1 MKKHIS
7 LWLFMFYS
15 LIILPAASFATVTHT
30 VRSGFDINWYFH
42 TDLTSSYPRMG
53 SFNGYWK
60 DFNSDGLPDYL
71 LTVRKTDNRDYRIFS
86 INASPTGAAKTYAA
100 DKLASRDMNSTAN
113 TFVIDSI
120 RVVPYTDA
128 SADGEL
134 YVVGTDS
141 PDVTDP
147 DYSYTKLI
155 FKKLNKNNTSLP
167 TIDAATFEILVNDDY
182 APHWQWLSWS
192 YNGDNFPDIIVYNK
206 RLNASNKFV
215 VTIYDGTNG
224 TQIWSKEFAKDVN
237 DPGTGALSG
246 TIGVPLFSVYYMG
259 EGSFGSVPS
268 DYDGDGVPEFLPVY
282 TYSKDGETPGLYS
295 TFSNYTILCSDG
307 DLWTGYTGWVGIGE
321 ILNTPLGYYPSFV
334 GDFNKDTYQDVVF
347 RLSMSADPSAPY
359 FKGYD
364 VKNKTLLFNSTNSDF
379 VSPSNIM
386 NLSYMPTLDDSYIH
400 TDVNGDTWNDMA
412 IFHLAPAI
420 GDPSFGVFNG
430 YDGNG
435 ADKGE
440 KMWFQSTSSYNQ
452 IWYPVGDFNG
462 DGLSDY
468 GFLNN
473 PESPNTVQNGKI
485 TWKVGH
491 CHIGPSTYTM
501 GREFDYHVPYS
512 FTYDDGTDDFLA
524 ISYGHSF
531 AGDIDGD
538 GSDDYMLNCYYNH
551 DAGDD
556 GVTDHTATEI
566 LFYDHDSGSG
576 TPPVT
581 AEIEI
586 ASDED
591 IQGAGAFMTAYRM
604 DTDDYVDNNQDGKA
618 NDGIIAS
625 SDRFVYS
632 VSFNANVTP
641 PPKPSTISPIL
652 LLLLEGE

>member
-7 LWLFMFYS
+7 LRLFIFCS
-15 LIILPAASFATVTHT
+15 LIISPAASFATVTHT

-42 TDLTSSYPRMG
+42 TDLTSPYPRMA

-71 LTVRKTDNRDYRIFS
+71 MTVRKTGNRDYRIFS
-86 INASPTGAAKTYAA
+86 IDASPTGAAKTYAA
-100 DKLASRDMNSTAN
+100 DKLAYRDMNSTAN
-113 TFVIDSI
+113 TFVISSI
-120 RVVPYTDA
+120 RVVPYTDG
-128 SADGEL
+128 STDGEL
-134 YVVGTDS
+134 YVAGTDS
-141 PDVTDP
+141 PDVTNP
-147 DYSYTKLI
+147 DASYSKII
-155 FKKLNKNNTSLP
+155 FKKLDKSSTSLP
-167 TIDAATFEILVNDDY
+167 TINADTFEIPLDDDY
-182 APHWQWLSWS
+182 APHWGWLSWS

-215 VTIYDGTNG
+215 VTIYNGTNG
-224 TQIWSKEFAKDVN
+224 TQIWSKEFSKAAN

-246 TIGVPLFSVYYMG
+246 LIGVPLFSVYFMG
-259 EGSFGSVPS
+259 KGSFGTVPN
-268 DYDGDGVPEFLPVY
+268 DYNGDGTPEFLPVY
-282 TYSKDGETPGLYS
+282 YYSKDGSTTGSYS

-307 DLWTGYTGWVGIGE
+307 DFCSGYSGWEEIGV
-321 ILNTPLGYYPSFV
+321 ISNTYPGYSPSFV

-347 RLSMSADPSAPY
+347 LLSMSADPIAPY

-364 VKNKTLLFNSTNSDF
+364 VKNKNLLFNSTNSDF
-379 VSPSNIM
+379 DSPSDIM
-386 NLSYMPTLDDSYIH
+386 GLYYMPTLNDSFIH
-400 TDVNGDTWNDMA
+400 NDVNGDTWNDMA
-412 IFHLAPAI
+412 IYHFMATM

-430 YDGNG
+430 YDGG
-435 ADKGE
+435 GGDKGR

-452 IWYPVGDFNG
+452 IWYPVGDFND

-473 PESPNTVQNGKI
+473 PESPNTLQNGKI
-485 TWKVGH
+485 SWQVGH

-512 FTYDDGTDDFLA
+512 FSYSAGTDDFLA

-531 AGDIDGD
+531 KGDIDGD

-551 DAGDD
+551 DAGDN
-556 GVTDHTATEI
+556 GVIDHTATEI
-566 LFYDHDSGSG
+566 LFYDHDSSSG

-591 IQGAGAFMTAYRM
+591 IAGAGAFITAYRS
-604 DTDDYVDNNQDGKA
+604 DTDVYVDNNQDGKA
-618 NDGIIAS
+618 NDGIIAC

-632 VSFNANVTP
+632 VSFNESSTP
-641 PPKPSTISPIL
+641 PTTSATISPLL